1 MCLLSGAAGGIDDS
15 GMRTVVI
22 AGGTRGIGRALA
34 ETLRDWRT
42 IRLGSA
48 DADLTSVR
56 ETRALI
62 GRLPDRIDALVLS
75 AGRFSRTRIV
85 TAEGHERT
93 FAIGVLARYLLAD
106 GLRPALERSPDP
118 MILNLCGVGGIRAG
132 HVRWDDLTL
141 TRGYSLLTATMQVA
155 RANDLLGAGF
165 AGRYPGSPVRYVLYN
180 PLFVDSG
187 MHHNFDQP
195 MRALI
200 GGAAAVFGESTATAA
215 ARLKPLFD
223 DPPTAPLTA
232 LRRGRPV
239 PLPDPTDATRLYD
252 VIQATQK

>member
-1 MCLLSGAAGGIDDS
+1 
-15 GMRTVVI
+15 MRTVVI

-34 ETLRDWRT
+34 TSLDADV
-42 IRLGSA
+42 IALGSA

-56 ETRALI
+56 ETRDLI

-75 AGRFSRTRIV
+75 AGSFSRRRIV

-132 HVRWDDLTL
+132 HVHWDDLTL
-141 TRGYSLLTATMQVA
+141 TRGYSLFAATMQVA

-165 AGRYPGSPVRYVLYN
+165 AGEYPGTPIRYVLYN

-187 MHHNFDQP
+187 MHVHFDQP
-195 MRALI
+195 MRALV
-200 GGAAAVFGESTATAA
+200 GGAAKVLGMSARRAA
-215 ARLKPLFD
+215 EPLKALVD
-223 DPPTAPLTA
+223 VPPADCLTA
-232 LRRGRPV
+232 LRRGVAV
-239 PLPDPTDATRLYD
+239 PLPDASDAARMYD
-252 VIQATQK
+252 VIRTTLK